1 MARGFNKVILMGNL
15 ARDPEIR
22 YTVDKRAW
30 ARFTVAVGKQWKDRN
45 GELRDSADFIP
56 VVVWGPQAKNCEK
69 YLTKGKGVLVEG
81 RIQTRNYEDRQ
92 GNKRYV
98 TEVVAQTVTFLGGAR
113 RDDSSPYSKKG
124 DTDEGSFA
132 SFREKGFNGEEFP
145 LDISE
150 MDGVE
155 EEGDDE
161 ADIPF

>member
-30 ARFTVAVGKQWKDRN
+30 ARFTVAVGRQWKDRN

-56 VVVWGPQAKNCEK
+56 VVVWGPQAENCERF
-69 YLTKGKGVLVEG
+69 LNKGKGVLVEG
-81 RIQTRNYEDRQ
+81 RIQTRNYDDRQ
-92 GNKRYV
+92 GNRRYV
-98 TEVVAQTVTFLGGAR
+98 TEVLAQSVTFLGGGR
-113 RDDSSPYSKKG
+113 KDESSPY
-124 DTDEGSFA
+124 DREGSDK
-132 SFREKGFNGEEFP
+132 SSYSLREKGFNDEEFP

-150 MDGVE
+150 MDGME